1 MVILYKNEV
10 LMLFIMCF
18 GIQEM
23 EHKEWL
29 LTALHIFK
37 YVRQED
43 RGMAQSKHI
52 VHDRDIPEL
61 EMNLCAHI
69 LHICRHY
76 IYDYLAPCEKII
88 VL

>member
-43 RGMAQSKHI
+43 RSMAQSKHI
-52 VHDRDIPEL
+52 VHE
-61 EMNLCAHI
+61 
-69 LHICRHY
+69 RHT
-76 IYDYLAPCEKII
+76 
-88 VL
+88 

>member
-10 LMLFIMCF
+10 LVLFIMCF

-43 RGMAQSKHI
+43 RSTAQSKHI
-52 VHDRDIPEL
+52 VHE
-61 EMNLCAHI
+61 
-69 LHICRHY
+69 RHT
-76 IYDYLAPCEKII
+76 
-88 VL
+88 